1 MNKGGVSM
9 AIVQTYHY
17 GGVTVHVDDD
27 AYKNRTPE
35 QIRQSIKELSAI
47 VISAHQRS
55 AKRDEGRI
63 K

>member
-1 MNKGGVSM
+1 M

-55 AKRDEGRI
+55 AKRDEGRT